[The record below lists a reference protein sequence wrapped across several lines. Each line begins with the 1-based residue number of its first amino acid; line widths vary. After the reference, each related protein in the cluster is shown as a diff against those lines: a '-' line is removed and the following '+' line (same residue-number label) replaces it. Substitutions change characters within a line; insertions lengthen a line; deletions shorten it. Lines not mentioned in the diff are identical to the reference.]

1 MLQPFFNVLTWAG
14 VVPSSSTLHRG
25 ILDRTAK
32 PSLAATLG
40 P

>member
-1 MLQPFFNVLTWAG
+1 MLQPFFNVLLWARVLS
-14 VVPSSSTLHRG
+14 VVFYPLHRR

-40 P
+40 